1 LGWRCVLLLTVR
13 ICVRAES
20 ATRKVQVREEEADV
34 KVAGM
39 EVCVAFYGQIMRAC
53 RARHAQSAGA

>member
-1 LGWRCVLLLTVR
+1 VLLLTVR